1 MAETRATINE
11 RLKKVNI
18 KGKPYV
24 EVAQRVTGF
33 WEIFPDGRIETNW
46 LRLDDEQCVCQ
57 ASVYDGEHLLAQ
69 GTAWEVKK
77 GNINTT
83 SYVENC
89 ETSAIGRA
97 LGNAGIGSVQS
108 IASADEVAHAIAQQ
122 ETEKKPVE
130 KKAKPNDAWYQ
141 LYRDCVS
148 AGLKEQA
155 DKTINDVK
163 DSCGVSDLK
172 YPEWPENVRKAVAD
186 ALTYLL
192 EGDED
197 GDQ

>member
-11 RLKKVNI
+11 RLKRVSI

-33 WEIFPDGRIETNW
+33 WEIFPNGSIKTDW
-46 LRLDDEQCVCQ
+46 LLLEPDQCVCQ
-57 ASVYDGEHLLAQ
+57 ATVYDGDKILAQ

-97 LGNAGIGSVQS
+97 LGNAGIGSVES
-108 IASADEVAHAIAQQ
+108 IASADEVAHAMAQQ
-122 ETEKKPVE
+122 TAPKKTAPVPVPGPE
-130 KKAKPNDAWYQ
+130 WRQ
-141 LYRDCVS
+141 LYSNCLNAGIDSSEVKAAVS
-148 AGLKEQA
+148 QVVGESPSA
-155 DKTINDVK
+155 DWSEEETQLVTDV
-163 DSCGVSDLK
+163 L
-172 YPEWPENVRKAVAD
+172 RMM
-186 ALTYLL
+186 L
-192 EGDED
+192 EEAEGGSYDE
-197 GDQ
+197 